1 MLLAAAFCSL
11 SSAIDLHTRLSRRQR
26 QRVKTHLGDELKD
39 RASVL
44 ATTRT
49 R

>member
-1 MLLAAAFCSL
+1 MLLAAASCSL